1 MKEIRDEVEFYEK
14 NDDVTWKEL
23 IKPGM
28 LNRVHIGVFTQVG
41 GSNSLFLT
49 NANESRSG
57 AN

>member
-41 GSNSLFLT
+41 GSKSLLLT
-49 NANESRSG
+49 NANETRSG